1 VVVSYNETSVD
12 LQADADPIPQIFDAV
27 ISDPW
32 GDDDDVYSGEDT
44 SQKVCSDASEADIES
59 NNYCFRSD
67 VVVKAGSKGMI
78 VIESNGCPDHD
89 NMLGGS
95 GLISTTQKEPAFD
108 GGKELTS
115 CCASGW

>member
-1 VVVSYNETSVD
+1 MVVSYNENSVV
-12 LQADADPIPQIFDAV
+12 LESDADSIPQIFDAV

-44 SQKVCSDASEADIES
+44 SQQLCNDASDADIDS
-59 NNYCFRSD
+59 NNYCMRSD
-67 VVVKAGSKGMI
+67 VKVKAGSNGMI
-78 VIESNGCPDHD
+78 VVESNGCPDHD

-108 GGKELTS
+108 GGKGVTS
-115 CCASGW
+115 SCASGW